1 MIIPIFSKPVF
12 ITKLNFE
19 TNKILEEVKKE
30 EFKKITTSD
39 YLPTAS
45 RISKSIQ
52 ILQKPQFQEL
62 KKLIIEKFKEYVYE
76 HLRYH
81 EYKFFLKDS
90 WLTKTCF
97 NEKSEVHNH
106 RNSDFSAVLYLQ
118 TKGIDAKISFIDFSH
133 KRTAFETK
141 ENNVFNSEM
150 WDIPVEDKKLIFFPS
165 EVHHKIT
172 INKTHEE
179 RISLAMNFNVQ

>member
-1 MIIPIFSKPVF
+1 MIVPIFSKPIF
-12 ITKLNFE
+12 ITELKFE
-19 TNKILEEVKKE
+19 TDQILENVQKE
-30 EFKKITTSD
+30 EFKKIDTSD

-45 RISKSIQ
+45 RISKSTQ
-52 ILQKPQFQEL
+52 ILEKPFFEEL
-62 KKLIIEKFKEYVYE
+62 KKLILEKFYEYVYV

-81 EYKFFLKDS
+81 EYKFMLKDS

-97 NEKSEVHNH
+97 NEKSELHNH

-118 TKGIDAKISFIDFSH
+118 TQGIDANIRFVDLTKKGQIFQP
-133 KRTAFETK
+133 KET
-141 ENNVFNSEM
+141 NVFNSEM

-172 INKTHEE
+172 MNKTHKE
-179 RISLAMNFNVQ
+179 RISLAMNFVVQ